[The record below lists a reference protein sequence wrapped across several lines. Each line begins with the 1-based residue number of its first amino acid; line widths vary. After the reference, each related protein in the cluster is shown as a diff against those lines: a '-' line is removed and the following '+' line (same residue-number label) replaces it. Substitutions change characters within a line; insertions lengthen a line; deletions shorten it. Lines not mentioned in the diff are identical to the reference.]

1 MRQEAR
7 LILIFAAL
15 SKRVISTATTFKTS
29 DSCQPSPSILFHNP
43 RAIAVYIL
51 SPITMSFGFAV
62 GDFIAAGTLIKDIIT
77 ILRTSARSE
86 YQELMLELHGLQ
98 RALYQIEHLEAPP
111 ERQISV
117 VSIKVAA
124 LMCTYVLDEF
134 AGKLKK
140 FESLAGQ
147 PRNSKV
153 KIWTQKLWWGF
164 TMADEVR
171 NLRAYITAH
180 VGSLNMRLLTEEL
193 LDFPSP
199 SNRMTKLTDLCTDL
213 LHI

>member
-1 MRQEAR
+1 
-7 LILIFAAL
+7 
-15 SKRVISTATTFKTS
+15 
-29 DSCQPSPSILFHNP
+29 
-43 RAIAVYIL
+43 
-51 SPITMSFGFAV
+51 MSFGFAV

-124 LMCTYVLDEF
+124 FMCTHVLDEF

-147 PRNSKV
+147 PGNSKV
-153 KIWTQKLWWGF
+153 KIWTQKLRWGF

-193 LDFPSP
+193 LDSP
-199 SNRMTKLTDLCTDL
+199 PPQIT
-213 LHI
+213 

>member
-1 MRQEAR
+1 
-7 LILIFAAL
+7 
-15 SKRVISTATTFKTS
+15 
-29 DSCQPSPSILFHNP
+29 
-43 RAIAVYIL
+43 
-51 SPITMSFGFAV
+51 MSFGFAV

-111 ERQISV
+111 ERQIFV

-124 LMCTYVLDEF
+124 LMCTHVLDEF

-140 FESLAGQ
+140 FESLACQSG
-147 PRNSKV
+147 NSKV
-153 KIWTQKLWWGF
+153 KIWTQKLQWGF
-164 TMADEVR
+164 TMADEMH

-193 LDFPSP
+193 LDYPSP
-199 SNRMTKLTDLCTDL
+199 SNHMIKLTDLGTDL